1 MVKEGVRDLRD
12 RVGGEVDRWFS
23 VTRAGVPGRYLAA
36 TRVVL
41 GALQCR
47 VPRRHVR
54 VAMKVAREETIDLA
68 MGHVNVIWQGDAN
81 AVGTAG
87 EHIICT

>member
-1 MVKEGVRDLRD
+1 MVVKEGVRDLRD

-47 VPRRHVR
+47 VPRRYVE
-54 VAMKVAREETIDLA
+54 VTTKVVKEGVYVFRSSPTRTKDAEDACDAQARLSD
-68 MGHVNVIWQGDAN
+68 Q
-81 AVGTAG
+81 
-87 EHIICT
+87 